1 MIIMKKTALFFS
13 LALLSAF
20 AFWAF
25 KPASNGYKV
34 GDTAIDFS
42 LKNVDGKMV
51 SLKSMDKAKGFIVI
65 FTCNHCPFSVKY
77 EDRIIALNKKYADLG
92 YPVVA
97 INPNDVDKQPEDSFN
112 KMVERAKEKSF
123 NFPYLYDQTQE
134 IAKAYGASRTPH
146 VFLLKKNGE
155 KLKVEYIGAIDDNA
169 NDASSAKVKFL
180 ENAINELE
188 AGSAVKQNFTK
199 AIGCTIKWKAS

>member
-1 MIIMKKTALFFS
+1 MNIMKKTALFFTF
-13 LALLSAF
+13 ALLASF

-25 KPASNGYKV
+25 KPANDGYKI

-51 SLKSMDKAKGFIVI
+51 SLKSLGNAKGYIVI

-77 EDRIIALNKKYADLG
+77 EDRIIALHKKYADLG

-97 INPNDVDKQPEDSFN
+97 INPNDVDKQPEDSFD

-123 NFPYLYDQTQE
+123 AFPYLYDQNQV
-134 IAKAYGASRTPH
+134 IAKTYGATRTPH
-146 VFLLKKNGE
+146 VYLLKKNGE

-169 NDASSAKVKFL
+169 NDANSAKVKFL
-180 ENAINELE
+180 ENAINDLE
-188 AGSAVKQNFTK
+188 AGQAVKQPSTK